1 MTIKLL
7 RINQLFLLLSGVLIF
22 AISCTSDKKT
32 NESVESDNPKITK
45 PKLQSGFNA
54 EHLYSPGDNE
64 MGLWVAMTFDNKE
77 RLITSD
83 QYGALYRMEVAPIDS
98 DNLVPEMDKPK
109 IQSGKQI
116 ADSVIEMG

>member
-1 MTIKLL
+1 
-7 RINQLFLLLSGVLIF
+7 
-22 AISCTSDKKT
+22 
-32 NESVESDNPKITK
+32 
-45 PKLQSGFNA
+45 
-54 EHLYSPGDNE
+54 

-83 QYGALYRMEVAPIDS
+83 QYSALYRMELAPIDS
-98 DNLVPEMDKPK
+98 NNLVPEIDKPK